1 MGDRQISSMLLP
13 RMYVDLM
20 KLTKTSVGK
29 LELPQGKSDHTYY
42 DSELRGFGLRLR
54 SGGKR
59 SWVAVYRIDRKVR
72 RMVVGD
78 ASAVRPEDA
87 RKRAKEILARADL
100 GEDSQA
106 KKITERA
113 RLTFTLNGVIDN
125 YLAQHV
131 ETALRPRP
139 RAEKERYL
147 RVTWRGLHDEPIDG
161 IERHRIASELAEIAG
176 KNGPVAA
183 NRARSALHA
192 LFIWAIRQGI
202 TSHNPV
208 AETTKPGTER
218 TRDRVL
224 RDNELRAIWHACR
237 DDDHGRIVRILMLT
251 GQRREEVGGMMWPEL
266 DFDKAI
272 WSLAGERTKN
282 ARPHHIPLSHQML
295 GLLREI
301 GPRENRELLFG
312 AGSGAFSG
320 WSRCKRRLDQRCG
333 VSNWR
338 LHDLRRTAVTGMAEL
353 GIQPHV
359 IEAVVNHVSWHKAG
373 VAGIYNR
380 AAYSADKRQALQIW
394 TDHLTGVVKKDL
406 EMALAKPSLRNSE
419 TVGSHEQQ

>member
-1 MGDRQISSMLLP
+1 
-13 RMYVDLM
+13 MYVDLM

-42 DSELRGFGLRLR
+42 DSELKGFGLRLR

-59 SWVAVYRIDRKVR
+59 SWVAVYRIGRKVR

-78 ASAVRPEDA
+78 ASAVAPEDA

-106 KKITERA
+106 KNIKERTRA
-113 RLTFTLNGVIDN
+113 IFTLSKVIDS
-125 YLAQHV
+125 YIAQHV

-139 RAEKERYL
+139 KAEIERYL
-147 RVTWRGLHDEPIDG
+147 RVTWCGLHDEPIDK
-161 IERHRIASELAEIAG
+161 IERHRIASELTHIAR

-192 LFIWAIRQGI
+192 LFVWAIRQGA

-208 AETTKPGTER
+208 AETAKPGTER

-224 RDNELRAIWHACR
+224 RDDELRTIWHACR

-251 GQRREEVGGMMWPEL
+251 GQRREEVGGMTWTEL
-266 DFDKAI
+266 DFDKAV

-282 ARPHHIPLSHQML
+282 ARPHDIPLSPQMVE
-295 GLLREI
+295 LLREI
-301 GPRENRELLFG
+301 EPRQDRTMLFG
-312 AGSGAFSG
+312 SGFGAFSG
-320 WSRCKRRLDQRCG
+320 WSRCKRRLDQRSG
-333 VSNWR
+333 VPNWR

-359 IEAVVNHVSWHKAG
+359 IEAVVNHVSGHKAG

-380 AAYSADKRQALQIW
+380 AAYAADKRQALQIW
-394 TDHLTGVVKKDL
+394 ADHLTAIVAKDV
-406 EMALAKPSLRNSE
+406 ETALDGPSPQNAE
-419 TVGSHEQQ
+419 TVVSSE